1 MLIEFIVAESDTTWH
16 TEIHDVPNLYQVAQQ
31 PGELEYEAEQ
41 WALEN
46 LDKFH
51 HDPAAEIVGI
61 WVYNSNPETEQE
73 TVDRLLVEK
82 QAQKK

>member
-16 TEIHDVPNLYQVAQQ
+16 TEIHDVP
-31 PGELEYEAEQ
+31 
-41 WALEN
+41 
-46 LDKFH
+46 FR
-51 HDPAAEIVGI
+51 HDPATEIVGI

-73 TVDRLLVEK
+73 TVDRLLAEK